1 MGKIFAMADDEV
13 RKRIENDKKRA
24 EKERRR
30 HDLEVQQA
38 LQRAQALREVE
49 ERLAMQRASEL
60 SQSHSRS
67 APCVSAPVVAAN
79 EVHCSVTTH
88 RPLLKVIP
96 DFGGRMEQFIRSRI
110 TRPVRVS
117 VSDGPAVDP
126 SLMNR
131 PLTIDETVGHL
142 VEKSITY
149 LANEPRALL
158 HAHWKLIR
166 IGDEEAGLIDTNI
179 CTAAVI
185 FVDRDGF
192 LHYEWKA
199 FNFDMPIVY
208 DLVKD
213 CSYRSRAQGA
223 KKRRLQYIA
232 RAIDDS
238 YRSLYR
244 SVAPDMPIY
253 A

>member
-1 MGKIFAMADDEV
+1 
-13 RKRIENDKKRA
+13 
-24 EKERRR
+24 
-30 HDLEVQQA
+30 
-38 LQRAQALREVE
+38 
-49 ERLAMQRASEL
+49 
-60 SQSHSRS
+60 
-67 APCVSAPVVAAN
+67 
-79 EVHCSVTTH
+79 
-88 RPLLKVIP
+88 
-96 DFGGRMEQFIRSRI
+96 MEQFIRSRI
-110 TRPVRVS
+110 TRPVRVC
-117 VSDGPAVDP
+117 VSDGPAVDS

-142 VEKSITY
+142 VEKSIAY
-149 LANEPRALL
+149 LEKEPRALL

-166 IGDEEAGLIDTNI
+166 IGDDEAGLIDTNI

-199 FNFDMPIVY
+199 FNFDMQIVFE
-208 DLVKD
+208 LVKD

-244 SVAPDMPIY
+244 SVASDMPISW
-253 A
+253 